1 MNKHQFRQYPSSILH
16 LLFYLFVHNNGYNIT
31 KKKQMNGAKKSI
43 QKIQAKIMPEI
54 TTLLKLLFL
63 MILK

>member
-16 LLFYLFVHNNGYNIT
+16 LLFYLFVHNNGCNI
-31 KKKQMNGAKKSI
+31 KKTQMNGATKNI

>member
-16 LLFYLFVHNNGYNIT
+16 LLFYLFEHNNGYNIT
-31 KKKQMNGAKKSI
+31 KKNQMNGAKKSI